1 MLEMLGTKRRLKL
14 KLIGSVKCIFS
25 LSTPAPAKI
34 PANTGPGPEESTS
47 DFDFRSVSLNLFFPH
62 EVKEN

>member
-25 LSTPAPAKI
+25 PSTPAPAKI
-34 PANTGPGPEESTS
+34 PANTQPGSEESMS
-47 DFDFRSVSLNLFFPH
+47 DFDLRSVSLNLFLPCK
-62 EVKEN
+62 VRKN